1 MPVIADPFD
10 ILIVG
15 GGVVGCSTAYFLSA
29 REEGRDLRI
38 AVVEEDSTY
47 ARASTTLSVGG
58 IRQQFSTPENIRIAQ
73 ASADFLRQAPELL
86 AVDGEKPELGFVEAG
101 YLFLATPEGGEILR
115 ENHRLQVEL
124 GARVC
129 LLEAQELGE
138 RFPWLRTDD
147 LAAGTLGLEGE
158 GWLDPYSLLRAFRA
172 KARDQGVTFLD
183 DRVVGLGVAT
193 GRVSFALLER
203 LGPAPVGA
211 VVNAAGPRARDVARM
226 AGILDLPVES
236 RKRFVYRFRCQEP
249 VEGVP
254 LTVDPSGVYFRPE
267 GPEFLCGVSPPEA
280 EDAETTDL
288 EMDYGLFHDTIWP
301 VLAHRV
307 PAFQAIRLGFSWA
320 GHYAVNTVD
329 HNAILGPHPDVPNVY
344 LANGF
349 SGHGLQQSPA
359 VGRAL
364 SELLLDGEYRTLDLS
379 RMGFQR
385 LAAGELLLERN
396 VV

>member
-1 MPVIADPFD
+1 
-10 ILIVG
+10 
-15 GGVVGCSTAYFLSA
+15 
-29 REEGRDLRI
+29 
-38 AVVEEDSTY
+38 
-47 ARASTTLSVGG
+47 
-58 IRQQFSTPENIRIAQ
+58 
-73 ASADFLRQAPELL
+73 
-86 AVDGEKPELGFVEAG
+86 
-101 YLFLATPEGGEILR
+101 
-115 ENHRLQVEL
+115 
-124 GARVC
+124 VC
-129 LLEAQELGE
+129 LLEAKELGE

-183 DRVVGLGVAT
+183 DRVVGLGVET
-193 GRVSFALLER
+193 GRVSFALLEK

-329 HNAILGPHPDVPNVY
+329 HNAILGPHPDVPNLY

-379 RMGFQR
+379 RMGIER